1 MFELKPVLDSLRRI
15 ESIFNSFPASLIVID
30 GCSGKVLGID
40 DRENAFV
47 NRSNAPVTKEPLN
60 ITDLIVTKRTAAEL
74 CSYLR
79 SNQDTVTFRVSIN
92 RRDGSVHQ
100 GTLAFSE
107 LGLSNNQLNS
117 PTSLLLV
124 IFGDTSGIGTL

>member
-79 SNQDTVTFRVSIN
+79 SNQDTVAFRVSIN

-107 LGLSNNQLNS
+107 LGLSNKELNS

>member
-1 MFELKPVLDSLRRI
+1 MFELKPILDSLRRI

-47 NRSNAPVTKEPLN
+47 NRGNVPVTKEPLN
-60 ITDLIVTKRTAAEL
+60 ITDLIVTKKTAEEL
-74 CSYLR
+74 TSYLR
-79 SNQDTVTFRVSIN
+79 SNHNTDAFRVSIN
-92 RRDGSVHQ
+92 RKDGSVHQ

-107 LGLSNNQLNS
+107 LGLSTEDQNS
-117 PTSLLLV
+117 PTYLLLV
-124 IFGDTSGIGTL
+124 IFGNTKDIGTL

>member
-79 SNQDTVTFRVSIN
+79 SNQDTVAFRVSIN